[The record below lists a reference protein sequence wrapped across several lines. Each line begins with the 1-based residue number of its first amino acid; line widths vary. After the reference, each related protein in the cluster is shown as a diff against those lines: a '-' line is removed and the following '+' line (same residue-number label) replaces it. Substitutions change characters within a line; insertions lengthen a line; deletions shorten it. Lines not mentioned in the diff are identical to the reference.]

1 MLIAALDCTGESW
14 SVALARGSEVL
25 AELVCR
31 HPRTQLRSLTP
42 ALGQVARWAGVELSQ
57 CDRLA
62 VTVGPGSFTG
72 VRLGVLIAR
81 TLSQALA
88 RPVVGVDA
96 LQALAAGCATEEVVV
111 AASDVRKGEVVAA
124 AFRAGRR
131 LTPNTLLPARDWSDW
146 LARQGECLVT
156 GNALERYGQLPPTGR
171 AAARSFWWV
180 RAGQVALLARAG
192 TEMSWSELEPA
203 YVRAAEVQIHS
214 GGSP

>member
-42 ALGQVARWAGVELSQ
+42 SLGEVARLAGVELSQ

-62 VTVGPGSFTG
+62 VTLGPGSFTG

-81 TLSQALA
+81 TLAQALEK
-88 RPVVGVDA
+88 PIVGVDA
-96 LQALAAGCATEEVVV
+96 LQALAAGCVTQEVVV

-124 AFRAGRR
+124 AFRAGER
-131 LTPNTLLPARDWSDW
+131 LTPNALLSARDWPDW
-146 LARQGECLVT
+146 LAQQGECLVT
-156 GNALERYGQLPPTGR
+156 GNALERYGQLPSRAR
-171 AAARSFWWV
+171 AAARPFWWV
-180 RAGQVALLARAG
+180 RAGQVALLARDG
-192 TEMSWSELEPA
+192 TEVSWSQLEPA